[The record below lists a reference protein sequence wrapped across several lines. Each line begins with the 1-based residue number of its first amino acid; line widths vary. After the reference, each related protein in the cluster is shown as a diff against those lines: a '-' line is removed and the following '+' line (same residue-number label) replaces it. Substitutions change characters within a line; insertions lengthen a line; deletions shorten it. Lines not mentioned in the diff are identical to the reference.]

1 MKFNGGSRIDNFLQY
16 IPPTCRIV
24 FMKRDERDVLSEI
37 CFIFPEL
44 ERGETGP
51 DSGQPG
57 RARAQRW
64 EELEQALQE
73 STSRGLYQSVSYTYS
88 GLRLRVLL

>member
-1 MKFNGGSRIDNFLQY
+1 M
-16 IPPTCRIV
+16 T
-24 FMKRDERDVLSEI
+24 RDERDVLSEI
-37 CFIFPEL
+37 CLIFPEL

-57 RARAQRW
+57 RVRAQRW

-73 STSRGLYQSVSYTYS
+73 STSRGLYQSVSYINININI
-88 GLRLRVLL
+88 LV